1 MAQRLILGL
10 IAALFVSLTFGGSLA
25 AAPADTAF
33 ENASKINIA
42 DRQRMLSQRIAQAA
56 CFAALGVDVAAHMAM
71 AQKAHSEFDT
81 GLKALRHGSTDLGI
95 SGETNADILAALDD
109 VELPWKDFG
118 SAVASTFLADDFE
131 LWVLG
136 AINANRLELLQEMN
150 EAVTK
155 FVQAYSNAG
164 IAKTRAETIIVAG
177 RQRMLTQ
184 KAAAE
189 FCLVIQGEAGAQN
202 RALLRDTVDLFD
214 TSLSSLMAGND
225 GMVPPRRQISAQL
238 KTVENLWSPLA
249 AIYYRI
255 ADGALPTKAEIDL
268 VAKQTELL
276 LAETNRAVG
285 MY

>member
-10 IAALFVSLTFGGSLA
+10 IVTLFVSLSCSGPLT
-25 AAPADTAF
+25 AAPADTAA
-33 ENASKINIA
+33 ENAFKINLA
-42 DRQRMLSQRIAQAA
+42 GRQRMLSQRIAQAA
-56 CFAALGVDVAAHMAM
+56 CFASLGVDVAAHTAM
-71 AQKAHSEFDT
+71 AQKAHSEFDAT
-81 GLKALRHGSTDLGI
+81 LKALRHGSTDLGI
-95 SGETNADILAALDD
+95 PGETNAGILAALDD
-109 VELPWKDFG
+109 VEPVWSSFG
-118 SAVASTFLADDFE
+118 SAVASTFLADEFE

-136 AINANRLELLQEMN
+136 VINANRLDILREMN
-150 EAVTK
+150 EAVTE
-155 FVQAYSNAG
+155 FVQVYSNVG
-164 IAKTRAETIIVAG
+164 IDPARAETINVAG

-202 RALLRDTVDLFD
+202 RALLRGTVNLFG
-214 TSLSSLMAGND
+214 TSLSSLMAGDD
-225 GMVPPRRQISAQL
+225 GMVRPTGRVFAQL

-249 AIYYRI
+249 AIYDRV